1 MIHVLHL
8 FHHFSDFSYVSAPR
22 SNQIDWSLGG
32 PRPAASLPGVVPA
45 AAATAAPPLG
55 PKGLVQRD
63 ADADADVA
71 GPGGA
76 L

>member
-1 MIHVLHL
+1 MSSIFSIIFQI
-8 FHHFSDFSYVSAPR
+8 FHMSPQIESDTS
-22 SNQIDWSLGG
+22 WSLGG

-45 AAATAAPPLG
+45 AAAAAAPPLG